1 MGPHCV
7 AVAAKITP
15 EAALEVV
22 RLVRRAESE
31 DNSWTDSPPFQT
43 LLDPSRIRHR
53 TSGPEYLAYLHSRS
67 RFFRI
72 RPRRTSRIRCE
83 PDPKRPLMV
92 SVFSLSSQDT

>member
-15 EAALEVV
+15 EAALEVN
-22 RLVRRAESE
+22 RLVARETAERL
-31 DNSWTDSPPFQT
+31 SWA
-43 LLDPSRIRHR
+43 LLARFS
-53 TSGPEYLAYLHSRS
+53 AYLHSRS